1 MTVAITD
8 TVGNTEGTAGMT
20 FACASNSPRV
30 WVFTPTKTRRFS
42 MNEVR
47 DMPAEELK
55 SILLSS
61 PARLVTDSTVN
72 IIGDGLLQ
80 FCGGNVVTN
89 DLALYAEEVTR
100 AGVANEAG
108 GDHGNIESS
117 LVLDMPYPTYA
128 VQKYSNKHIGVLFKV
143 PEQWQIFDSSTARI
157 SKYRYYC
164 PAILVYAVLNPAFD
178 VMIVHL
184 SMITQDSVNMNAV
197 TVAHLPFPN
206 IYTDSHVCTG
216 QMRPEHGVA
225 QAKSIGEACGR
236 LVGMLFNSGWRLD
249 LTPWEFPSNLDAI
262 WKAVVPAS
270 REHKL
275 TANGP
280 VSRNYTETLKAML
293 EIMAT
298 PAGTAALCER
308 GVFSRTAKL
317 SDILKSQ
324 DTSFGQ
330 RMV

>member
-8 TVGNTEGTAGMT
+8 TVGSTEGTAGMT
-20 FACASNSPRV
+20 FACTSNSPRV

-42 MNEVR
+42 MNEVL

-61 PARLVTDSTVN
+61 PSRLVTDSTVN
-72 IIGDGLLQ
+72 IIGDGLIQ

-89 DLALYAEEVTR
+89 DLTLYAEAVAR
-100 AGVANEAG
+100 AGVANDTNN
-108 GDHGNIESS
+108 DHGNIESS

-128 VQKYSNKHIGVLFKV
+128 VQKYSNKQVGVLFKV
-143 PEQWQIFDSSTARI
+143 PEQWQIFDSTSARI

-164 PAILVYAVLNPAFD
+164 PAMLVYALLNPAFD
-178 VMIVHL
+178 VMLTSI
-184 SMITQDSVNMNAV
+184 SMITQDSVNLDAV
-197 TVAHLPFPN
+197 TIAHLPFPN
-206 IYTDSHVCTG
+206 IYSDSHVCTG
-216 QMRPEHGVA
+216 QMRPEHGVP

-249 LTPWEFPSNLDAI
+249 LTPWEFPENLADI
-262 WKAVVPAS
+262 WKAVVPAD

-280 VSRNYTETLKAML
+280 ISRNYTETLKAML

-308 GVFSRTAKL
+308 GTFARTAKL
-317 SDILKSQ
+317 SDILKRK
-324 DTSFGQ
+324 DVSFWQ